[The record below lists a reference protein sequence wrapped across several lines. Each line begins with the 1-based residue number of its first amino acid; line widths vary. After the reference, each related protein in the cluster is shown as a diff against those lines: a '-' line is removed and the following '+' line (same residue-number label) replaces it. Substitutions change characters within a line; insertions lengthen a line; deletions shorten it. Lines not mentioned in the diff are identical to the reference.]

1 LIYID
6 TSVFLIGIWEPY
18 MKMFLSLIVGLLAGF
33 TGLLLTGLLV
43 LGARFGSVIS
53 QEIKK
58 ERRKMLQRITK
69 NTIKESTPE
78 QLTEMYYELVRALSM
93 RSAQGVGP
101 DEELSKT
108 VAEVVG
114 EMNARQGG
122 GAQDLQLPPAA

>member
-1 LIYID
+1 
-6 TSVFLIGIWEPY
+6 

-33 TGLLLTGLLV
+33 AGLLLTGLLL

-53 QEIKK
+53 EEIKK

-78 QLTEMYYELVRALSM
+78 QLTEMYYELVRAISM
-93 RSAQGVGP
+93 RSAQGMGS
-101 DEELSKT
+101 DEELSEM

-114 EMNARQGG
+114 EMNARQGDD
-122 GAQDLQLPPAA
+122 AQDLQLPPAA

>member
-1 LIYID
+1 
-6 TSVFLIGIWEPY
+6 

-33 TGLLLTGLLV
+33 AGLLLTGLLV

-53 QEIKK
+53 EEIKK

-78 QLTEMYYELVRALSM
+78 QLTEMYYELVRAISM
-93 RSAQGVGP
+93 RSAQGMGS
-101 DEELSKT
+101 DEQLSET

-114 EMNARQGG
+114 EINARQGG
-122 GAQDLQLPPAA
+122 GTQDLQLPPAA